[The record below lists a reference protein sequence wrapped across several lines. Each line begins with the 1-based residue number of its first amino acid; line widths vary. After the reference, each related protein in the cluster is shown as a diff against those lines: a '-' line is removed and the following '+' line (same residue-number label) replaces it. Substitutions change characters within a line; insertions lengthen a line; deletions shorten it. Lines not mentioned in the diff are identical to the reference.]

1 MWAMDE
7 QHLDMEALEGLTN
20 PAEVEAVA
28 GTLEKLTKDT
38 ELLLF
43 IAAGC
48 PACPHQVRSVATLA
62 LASPRVSVEIVDAQ
76 QDPELSAQ
84 YEVTSVPT
92 TVVDD
97 ELVMVGVIPAGELA
111 WRLLEREG
119 PEAEKVVFSALVES
133 GRISDA
139 AERLSDGRATEV
151 FLELWSRSTLESRMG
166 LFLVVDEALQWN
178 PDSLQDLA
186 PLLIEGLEGD
196 GPITQDP
203 TRVGDTADLLGQI
216 GHPDARPVLERLS
229 QDPNEEVAEA
239 AADALSELD
248 SGGGMN

>member
-1 MWAMDE
+1 MDE
-7 QHLDMEALEGLTN
+7 PNLDLEALEGLTN

-28 GTLEKLTKDT
+28 PTLEKLTKDT

-43 IAAGC
+43 IGQGC

-62 LASPRVSVEIVDAQ
+62 LASPRISVEIVEVQ
-76 QDPELSAQ
+76 QEPELAAQ
-84 YEVTSVPT
+84 YEISAVPT

-97 ELVMVGVIPAGELA
+97 ELIMVGVIPAGELA

-119 PEAEKVVFSALVES
+119 PEAEKVVFKALVES

-139 AERLSDGRATEV
+139 AERLSDGRATEA
-151 FLELWSRSTLESRMG
+151 FFDLWSTSTLESRMG
-166 LFLVVDEALQWN
+166 LFLVAGEALQWN
-178 PDSLQDLA
+178 PDSLMGLG
-186 PLLIEGLEGD
+186 LRIIEAMGGD

-216 GHPDARPVLERLS
+216 GHPDARPLLERLA
-229 QDPNEEVAEA
+229 QDSNEEVAEA
-239 AADALSELD
+239 AADALAEL
-248 SGGGMN
+248 G